1 MTQQI
6 GKISVTSSQK
16 SVRTVSVD
24 TVTVRGTTTDQ
35 NKKVQSIQYGI
46 RAQDKLIAG
55 MSDVVFSESSENAVI
70 TYDANT
76 QIFTVQTLPEIDGGF
91 F

>member
-35 NKKVQSIQYGI
+35 DKKVQSIQYGI